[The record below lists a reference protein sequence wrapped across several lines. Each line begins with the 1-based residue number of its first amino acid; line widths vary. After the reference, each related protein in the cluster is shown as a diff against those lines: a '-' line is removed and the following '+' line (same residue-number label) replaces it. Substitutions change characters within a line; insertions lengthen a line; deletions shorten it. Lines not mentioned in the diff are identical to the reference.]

1 MMNKHGNFRFLLPL
15 GFVFA
20 LAGILFA
27 QSTPTKN
34 KILVVNGKNA
44 GPVVRQIDGR
54 SYVDIETLA
63 QVTNGAVT
71 IERHRIV
78 VTIPAS
84 GSGSTAIA
92 APAIAAP
99 VSAAPANSAPDDAG
113 ADDAGA
119 APASAAPAQP
129 PQGLTR
135 DFAAAGI
142 AALAEMRE
150 MRGAVRAMI
159 TYGLAVS
166 DTWAQDDQGRVM
178 TAIRQAEVAAT
189 TEDDLHAL
197 QLLENE
203 ADKLANWS
211 DSVFAARRALNG
223 AKTVDP
229 NALLNDPAL
238 DRIRSCAQFLNG
250 MLVSGAF
257 DDIPSC
263 H

>member
-1 MMNKHGNFRFLLPL
+1 MMNKHGNFRFFLPL
-15 GFVFA
+15 GFVLA

-63 QVTNGAVT
+63 QVTNGAVS

-84 GSGSTAIA
+84 GSGSTASV
-92 APAIAAP
+92 APASAVPASAAP

-119 APASAAPAQP
+119 APAQP

-135 DFAAAGI
+135 DFASAAI

-189 TEDDLHAL
+189 SEDDLHAL

-203 ADKLANWS
+203 ADKLASWA
-211 DSVFAARRALNG
+211 DSVFAARRALTG
-223 AKTVDP
+223 ATTVDP
-229 NALLNDPAL
+229 NALQNDPAL
-238 DRIRSCAQFLNG
+238 AKIRSCGQFLNA
-250 MLVSGAF
+250 MLVSGSFA
-257 DDIPSC
+257 DDPSC

>member
-1 MMNKHGNFRFLLPL
+1 MMNKHGNFRFFLPL
-15 GFVFA
+15 GFVLA
-20 LAGILFA
+20 LTGILFA

-44 GPVVRQIDGR
+44 GPVIRQIDGR

-92 APAIAAP
+92 AP

-135 DFAAAGI
+135 DFASAAI

-189 TEDDLHAL
+189 SEDDLHAL

-203 ADKLANWS
+203 ADKLVSWE
-211 DSVFAARRALNG
+211 DSVFASRRALNG
-223 AKTVDP
+223 ATTVDP
-229 NALLNDPAL
+229 NALQNDPAL
-238 DRIRSCAQFLNG
+238 AKIRGCGQFLNA
-250 MLVSGAF
+250 MLVSGVFA
-257 DDIPSC
+257 DNPSC